1 MIKIVKDPN
10 ADSRSVNGKIPL
22 IKLQLATAYHIDD
35 VSEGLEYFADLL
47 KAAGKNHDHTKSE
60 NMEEFH
66 RALESGRIKNSRWY
80 KMHITEERHHLIA
93 KVPDDVT
100 LIDVLEHLVDCVM
113 AGTARSGEIFDIDL
127 PNGLLKRAHKNTVE
141 LLKKQIKVE
150 EAKKDES

>member
-22 IKLQLATAYHIDD
+22 IKLQLATANHIDD
-35 VSEGLEYFADLL
+35 VAKGLEYFADLL
-47 KAAGKNHDHTKSE
+47 RAAGKSHDHTKSE

-93 KVPDDVT
+93 KAPDDIT

-127 PNGLLKRAHKNTVE
+127 SNGLLQRAHKNTVE

-150 EAKKDES
+150 EVKKDES